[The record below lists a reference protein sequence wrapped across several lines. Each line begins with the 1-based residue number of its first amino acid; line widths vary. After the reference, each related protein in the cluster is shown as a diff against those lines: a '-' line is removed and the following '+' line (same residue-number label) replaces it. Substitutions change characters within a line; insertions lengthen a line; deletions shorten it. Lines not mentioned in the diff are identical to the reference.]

1 MKTICRKV
9 IFAKFNHVQISCVY
23 EICSTY
29 SYNLCITSVKYKIT
43 VRIYKAKC
51 KKII

>member
-1 MKTICRKV
+1 MKKISRKV

-29 SYNLCITSVKYKIT
+29 SYNLCITSVKYKILYEYT
-43 VRIYKAKC
+43 KQNVQK
-51 KKII
+51 